1 MLITCQLKSD
11 HMQLIEIIKSNQIFI
26 NNFQSSNVQFH
37 VLQFKTIP
45 ATLPALSHPI
55 NCGIISPSGERGRDG
70 IICHNHP
77 SSHKLWDSLNIGW
90 NATMTIRWPVVGE
103 GKGLVHQVFCFVLIS
118 PTKRTIFTF
127 ICTYILDSDKNCIA
141 FDNFDLFLH

>member
-1 MLITCQLKSD
+1 MSTKIRSYAIDRNYQIQSNIPQQLSKQQRSIPRTLVQNNTGNFAGTILPN
-11 HMQLIEIIKSNQIFI
+11 QLWNHF
-26 NNFQSSNVQFH
+26 
-37 VLQFKTIP
+37 
-45 ATLPALSHPI
+45 TLW
-55 NCGIISPSGERGRDG
+55 GRGRDG
-70 IICHNHP
+70 IICHNYP

-127 ICTYILDSDKNCIA
+127 ICTYILDSDTNCIA